1 MKLNYDCV
9 RDLLLYLEE
18 NLTYENDVVINNIS
32 IKNYTEAEL
41 VYTAEKLYEANY
53 LNCMKP
59 QYIDEEI
66 PSIIVLSLTYS
77 GHQFLDTVRDNAVWD
92 KTKKLSSS
100 IASTSLKILENI
112 ATNVITNIISKQIGL
127 S

>member
-59 QYIDEEI
+59 LYIDEEI
-66 PSIIVLSLTYS
+66 PSIIVLSLTYN

-92 KTKKLSSS
+92 KTKKISSS